1 MIRNQPSKWYIRN
14 RTCQFEWHLAL
25 KAFQKGFEIL
35 FQNTSED
42 LLKVVPHPTEFPRY
56 FFVNQG
62 SALCFYCKEIFP
74 HANLQIIALIKTFV
88 IKIIRVTRVT
98 ITKCRKVI
106 IWKSHLKQL
115 INGACATIIFPT
127 IRYVIFLGTLH
138 SVCICTLW
146 LNCPEE
152 IPGVSRLHL
161 ILNKLS
167 VLFGQPLT
175 SSHQK
180 KNSQ

>member
-1 MIRNQPSKWYIRN
+1 MQD
-14 RTCQFEWHLAL
+14 RTCQFKWNLAL
-25 KAFQKGFEIL
+25 KGFQKGFEIL
-35 FQNTSED
+35 VQNISED
-42 LLKVVPHPTEFPRY
+42 LPKVGLPPTESPRC
-56 FFVNQG
+56 FFVNRDQPFV
-62 SALCFYCKEIFP
+62 FYYKDILP
-74 HANLQIIALIKTFV
+74 HANLQIIAFNKIFE
-88 IKIIRVTRVT
+88 IKIIRVTV
-98 ITKCRKVI
+98 TKCRKVI

-138 SVCICTLW
+138 SVCICTIW

-161 ILNKLS
+161 ILKKLS

-180 KNSQ
+180 KKTADSMFKVSGSI